1 MSTRKGS
8 HLIHHTGERQR
19 CQNDMQS
26 PSKAQGEVEGT
37 EVRVVAKFSEDNHM
51 DPCFNFP
58 HQELQELFDGATMI
72 EAMLVA
78 LEHMQVHFVTC
89 SSSGLRKFRRNVISF
104 PQELAAFVSR
114 HGLARVYRV
123 NDRVN
128 SVRGPEMPG
137 RDQNR
142 SPLNAWEID
151 DAQRAKHVVRDG
163 GHLVFPAFVKHILL
177 CGKILL
183 PYDDG
188 GEGVE
193 MPEWIWPRVQ
203 MPWHPKDVTLVL
215 NLRRR
220 NLGRGVVL
228 EGLQVRWWYVHRLL
242 HALSSFPPNGHC
254 PWRIGGQEQ
263 KPLHKFYDPRV
274 FRYSQRE

>member
-1 MSTRKGS
+1 
-8 HLIHHTGERQR
+8 
-19 CQNDMQS
+19 
-26 PSKAQGEVEGT
+26 VEDG
-37 EVRVVAKFSEDNHM
+37 EVRVIAKFSEDNHM

-58 HQELQELFDGATMI
+58 YQELQELFDGATMI

-78 LEHMQVHFVTC
+78 LEHRQVHFVTC

-114 HGLARVYRV
+114 HGLARGYRV

-142 SPLNAWEID
+142 SPLKAWETD
-151 DAQRAKHVVRDG
+151 DAQRAKHAVTDD
-163 GHLVFPAFVKHILL
+163 GHLVFPACIKQILL
-177 CGKILL
+177 SGKILL
-183 PYDDG
+183 QYDHG

-193 MPEWIWPRVQ
+193 MPEWIWPRAQ
-203 MPWHPKDVTLVL
+203 MPWHPKDVPLVL
-215 NLRRR
+215 NLRR

-228 EGLQVRWWYVHRLL
+228 EGLQVRWWYVYRLL
-242 HALSSFPPNGHC
+242 HALCAFPPNGHG

-263 KPLHKFYDPRV
+263 EPLHKFYDPRIFDV
-274 FRYSQRE
+274 LSEDQMRSRQEIFEGGKLKGISLLENSTIKDSR